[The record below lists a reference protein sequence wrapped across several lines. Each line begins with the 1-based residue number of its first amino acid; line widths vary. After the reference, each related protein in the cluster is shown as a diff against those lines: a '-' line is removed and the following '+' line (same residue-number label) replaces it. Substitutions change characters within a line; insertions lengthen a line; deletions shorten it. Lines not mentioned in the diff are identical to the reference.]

1 MLFFSYVKVSLYSLC
16 EGNSPC
22 HETWIFSYHSG
33 FDSLFKDFHY
43 YYVCVSLCVYVH
55 IYKCSAHGGQK
66 GVLDL
71 YPLATVSSLIWVLGI
86 KLLSFARVGLLT
98 SDPYL
103 QLLDLNTSKKFFFK
117 YFIFFTR
124 SAWLWFSCKSHVWT
138 VRFCKLIE

>member
-103 QLLDLNTSKKFFFK
+103 QLLDLNTSKKFFLK
-117 YFIFFTR
+117 NI
-124 SAWLWFSCKSHVWT
+124 LFSLQWVLGCDFPIKVM
-138 VRFCKLIE
+138 FGQ